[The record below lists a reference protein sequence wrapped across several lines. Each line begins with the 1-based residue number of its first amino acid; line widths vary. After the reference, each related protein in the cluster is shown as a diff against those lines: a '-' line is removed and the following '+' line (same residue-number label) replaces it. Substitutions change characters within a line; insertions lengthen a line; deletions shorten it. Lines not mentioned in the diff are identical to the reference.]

1 MPRQALIDHGRFARA
16 LVWYAYAAILTL
28 PITGLF
34 GCAAL
39 RRNAVAENVVEAR
52 QMSLRGMDALQ
63 QGKSDVAESCFA
75 NAIQANPADE
85 RAHVQYAELL
95 WQRGAYDDAISH
107 LERSIKLSG
116 DDPTLLVRLG
126 EMYLARGYV
135 DRAWRQA
142 EQAIQSNRQLACA
155 WALRGDIHRQRGELN
170 EALTAYHRSLSYEGQ
185 SPRIQL
191 AVTAIYREQNRPQ
204 RALSTL
210 EHLAENYAP
219 GELPTE
225 LLVEQGL
232 ALKALG
238 RYEDA
243 ADKLALAAHRPQP
256 DPEILYHLGEAR
268 LLAGDLANARLA
280 VAAALS
286 IAPYHAACR
295 DLHGRI
301 DQQQQTF
308 TASLEQY

>member
-1 MPRQALIDHGRFARA
+1 VAIAAL
-16 LVWYAYAAILTL
+16 LVI
-28 PITGLF
+28 GVS

-39 RRNAVAENVVEAR
+39 RRNAVSENVVEAR

-75 NAIQANPADE
+75 TAIRANPADE

-95 WQRGAYDDAISH
+95 WQRGAHDDAISH

-116 DDPTLLVRLG
+116 EDPALLVRLG

-142 EQAIQSNRQLACA
+142 EQAIQANRQLACA

-170 EALTAYHRSLSYEGQ
+170 EALNAYHRSLSYEGQ
-185 SPRIQL
+185 CPHVQL

-210 EHLAENYAP
+210 EHLAQNYAP
-219 GELPTE
+219 SEVPTE

-238 RYEDA
+238 RFEDA
-243 ADKLALAAHRPQP
+243 ADKLALAARQPQAS
-256 DPEILYHLGEAR
+256 PEILYHLGEAR

-286 IAPYHAACR
+286 IEPHHPACR
-295 DLHGRI
+295 DLQGRI
-301 DQQQQTF
+301 DHQQQTL
-308 TASLEQY
+308 TASLK